1 MPQCWLR
8 QLQHVGASSPNVPWN
23 FESGGTR
30 CYERD
35 GERDR
40 NNFWQSAKVTEK
52 IRRLL
57 VYHHLKTIVISNK
70 ETTIDHDQ
78 NIEWVRERSI
88 SAALGLIKD
97 QVVLPGGQNS
107 LGRREGTRMS
117 WSIWIAA
124 ECSVFLSFSHL
135 SWKESYDF
143 YIATG
148 QRKLGLGL
156 TSHGFG
162 WSYLIPC
169 FKNASLP
176 ASQQPC
182 GGWTLTPHLKHQT
195 QVPKGNLREG

>member
-1 MPQCWLR
+1 MHCSPRCWNQFMPQCWLR

-107 LGRREGTRMS
+107 PGRREGTRMS

-124 ECSVFLSFSHL
+124 ECSQFFLVFLIYLEKKAMIFIL
-135 SWKESYDF
+135 LQDKE
-143 YIATG
+143 
-148 QRKLGLGL
+148 
-156 TSHGFG
+156 
-162 WSYLIPC
+162 
-169 FKNASLP
+169 N
-176 ASQQPC
+176 
-182 GGWTLTPHLKHQT
+182 
-195 QVPKGNLREG
+195 